1 MAPIGTVICG
11 LVTGLILGFPPG
23 PAGALCARRSRDEGR
38 KQGALVALGAAG
50 AEWVYALLALALYGL
65 LEDGA
70 AAYRPP
76 LLLAG
81 VVFFLGWG
89 LRGLLW
95 PREDLPPDWE
105 EHTSLEHF
113 GAGLVVG
120 LSAPG
125 ALLGFFAAHLL
136 WQLPSTGW
144 EVFLWLAGTAAG
156 CLTGRLALVPLT
168 PRLTLLRAE
177 QLGGGLLCLASLGFL
192 TAALL

>member
-1 MAPIGTVICG
+1 MTSIAAGICG
-11 LVTGLILGFPPG
+11 LATGLVLGFPPG
-23 PAGALCARRSRDEGR
+23 SARALCARRSLDEGR
-38 KQGALVALGAAG
+38 KQGALAALGAAG

-81 VVFFLGWG
+81 AVFFLGWG

-95 PREDLPPDWE
+95 PREDFPPDWE
-105 EHTSLEHF
+105 EHTSLEHV

-156 CLTGRLALVPLT
+156 CLIGRLALVPLT
-168 PRLTLLRAE
+168 PHLTLPQVER
-177 QLGGGLLCLASLGFL
+177 LGGGLLCLASLGFL